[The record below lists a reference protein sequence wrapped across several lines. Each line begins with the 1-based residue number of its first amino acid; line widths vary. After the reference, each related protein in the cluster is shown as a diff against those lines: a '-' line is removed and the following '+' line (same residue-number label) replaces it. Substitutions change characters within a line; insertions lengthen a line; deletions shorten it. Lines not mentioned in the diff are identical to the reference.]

1 MVLTLVFGLMF
12 VAAGTIAH
20 WPQKTDARAALLDA
34 IAAARLTPKEVYS
47 ALGYTQSHWSK
58 IERGEAPLP
67 PLDRLVGDPA
77 RPDRQG
83 LPPAVWDH
91 LFPRMAYVVWSR
103 RQQPSEERSA

>member
-1 MVLTLVFGLMF
+1 MTLQSAIFYIFIGLGFCLM
-12 VAAGTIAH
+12 GTIAH
-20 WPQKTDARAALLDA
+20 WPQKPDARAALLDS
-34 IAAARLTPKEVYS
+34 IAAARLTNKEIYL

-67 PLDRLVGDPA
+67 PLDRLEK
-77 RPDRQG
+77 

-103 RQQPSEERSA
+103 RQQSDESRSA